1 MNVLHLQVVIA
12 STRDA
17 RQGEK
22 IARWF
27 VPIAE
32 RHGAFAVEVVDLAKV
47 NLPLFDET
55 DSPRLQKYQHEHT
68 KAWSAIA
75 SRADA
80 YVFVTPEYNF
90 STPPSLVNALDYL
103 SKEWQYKPVAFVSYG
118 GLSGGTRS
126 VQMTK
131 QIVTTLRMM
140 PIPEAV
146 NIPFYTQLMDKEA
159 GTFTGSESLAKS
171 ADIMLGELA
180 RWAAALKPMRG

>member
-1 MNVLHLQVVIA
+1 MLHLQVVIA
-12 STRDA
+12 STREA
-17 RQGEK
+17 RQGDK

-32 RHGAFAVEVVDLAKV
+32 RHGTFVVEVVDLAQV
-47 NLPLFDET
+47 NLPLFNESDN
-55 DSPRLQKYQHEHT
+55 PRLQKYQHEHT

-90 STPPSLVNALDYL
+90 STPPSLSNALDYL

-118 GLSGGTRS
+118 GVSAGTRS

-146 NIPFYTQLMDKEA
+146 SIPFYAQLIDKA
-159 GTFTGSESLAKS
+159 TATFTGSEGLEKS
-171 ADIMLGELA
+171 ADVMLGELA
-180 RWAAALKPMRG
+180 RWATALQPMRG